1 MEIKLYT
8 VTDDPRKLVKT
19 LPTASPGYDPRSG
32 AVRGAID
39 ILRPEVLVEGGVVLA
54 NYAYIPD
61 FGRYYFIEEREAVRT
76 GLQRLSLRVDV
87 LMSWANEIKNCP
99 AVFERS
105 QTLVNAYVKD
115 NLVKQ
120 QNFMRAYTMDFPFEF
135 TYGGQ
140 YEEEYVV
147 ILAG

>member
-32 AVRGAID
+32 AVRGSID

-61 FGRYYFIEEREAVRT
+61 FGRYYFIEEREAVRI

-87 LMSWANEIKNCP
+87 LMSWAAQIKDCP
-99 AVFERS
+99 AVCSRS
-105 QTLVNAYVKD
+105 AANVSAFIPDSRKPEQAFRLHTVKT
-115 NLVKQ
+115 
-120 QNFMRAYTMDFPFEF
+120 FSAF
-135 TYGGQ
+135 TYT
-140 YEEEYVV
+140 EPS
-147 ILAG
+147 IIMITAG